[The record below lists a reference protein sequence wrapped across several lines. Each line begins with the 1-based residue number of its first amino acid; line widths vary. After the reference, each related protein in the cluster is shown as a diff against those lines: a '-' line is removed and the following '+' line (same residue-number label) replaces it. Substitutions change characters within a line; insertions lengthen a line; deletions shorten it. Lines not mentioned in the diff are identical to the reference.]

1 MLNDFFI
8 PSSSVTLLDE
18 NGRSMGVMPAG
29 KAKDIAN
36 RKNIRLTLVNDKYFP
51 PVYSLGSAKK
61 EDGILSEQVRL
72 LNANRE
78 MIGIMSASEAR
89 AKAKEAELDIIVLN
103 ANATPNVCMLGDLK
117 KYEYEKKKAAAE
129 KEKKQRQAANSSKL
143 KELKLPAD
151 KSDSSKS
158 DRLRLFSQAAKFVSE
173 GHPVRLSV
181 RFRGREMAH
190 AGDVMAFL
198 HDEAVEI
205 VKGATVGDPVGM
217 GNTFTMLC
225 SPVSKK

>member
-8 PSSSVTLLDE
+8 PSPSVTLLDE

-29 KAKDIAN
+29 KAKDIGN
-36 RKNIRLTLVNDKYFP
+36 KKNIRLTLVNDKSFP
-51 PVYSLGSAKK
+51 PVYSLGSAKT
-61 EDGILSEQVRL
+61 DGILSEQVRL

-78 MIGIMSASEAR
+78 MIGIMPASEAR

-103 ANATPNVCMLGDLK
+103 ANVTPNVCMLGDLK

-158 DRLRLFSQAAKFVSE
+158 DRLRLFGQAAKFVSE

-190 AGDVMAFL
+190 ALDVMMFL
-198 HDEAVEI
+198 HNEAVEI
-205 VKGATVGDPVGM
+205 VKGATVGDPEGM

-225 SPVSKK
+225 SPVSRK

>member
-8 PSSSVTLLDE
+8 PSPTVTLLDE

-36 RKNIRLTLVNDKYFP
+36 RKNIRLTPVNEKSFP

-61 EDGILSEQVRL
+61 DGILSEQVRL

-103 ANATPNVCMLGDLK
+103 ANATPNVCMLGDIK

-158 DRLRLFSQAAKFVSE
+158 DRLRLFGQAAKFVSE

-190 AGDVMAFL
+190 SGDVMAFL

-205 VKGATVGDPVGM
+205 VKGATVGAPVGM

>member
-8 PSSSVTLLDE
+8 PSPTVTLLDE

-36 RKNIRLTLVNDKYFP
+36 RKNIRLTPVNKKSFP

-61 EDGILSEQVRL
+61 DGILSEQVRL

-78 MIGIMSASEAR
+78 TIGIMSAAEVR

-103 ANATPNVCMLGDLK
+103 ANSTPNVCMLGDLK

-190 AGDVMAFL
+190 ALDVMTFL
-198 HDEAVEI
+198 HNEAVEI
-205 VKGATVGDPVGM
+205 VKGATVGAPEGM

-225 SPVSKK
+225 SPMSRK

>member
-8 PSSSVTLLDE
+8 PSPTVTLLDE

-36 RKNIRLTLVNDKYFP
+36 RKNIRLTLVNDKSFP

-61 EDGILSEQVRL
+61 DGILSEQVRL

-89 AKAKEAELDIIVLN
+89 AKAKEVELDIIVLN
-103 ANATPNVCMLGDLK
+103 ANVTPNVCMLGDLK

-190 AGDVMAFL
+190 ALDVMTFL
-198 HDEAVEI
+198 HNEAVEI
-205 VKGATVGDPVGM
+205 VKGATVGAPEGM

-225 SPVSKK
+225 SPMSRK

>member
-8 PSSSVTLLDE
+8 PSPTVTLLDE
-18 NGRSMGVMPAG
+18 NGRSMGVMPAV

-36 RKNIRLTLVNDKYFP
+36 RKNIRLTTVNEKSFP

-61 EDGILSEQVRL
+61 DGILSEQVRL

-78 MIGIMSASEAR
+78 TIGIMSAAEVR

-103 ANATPNVCMLGDLK
+103 ANSTPNVCMLGDLK

-190 AGDVMAFL
+190 ALDVMTFL
-198 HDEAVEI
+198 HNEAVEI
-205 VKGATVGDPVGM
+205 VKGATVGAPEGM

-225 SPVSKK
+225 SPMSRK

>member
-8 PSSSVTLLDE
+8 PSPTVTLLDE

-36 RKNIRLTLVNDKYFP
+36 RKNIRLTLVNDKSFP

-61 EDGILSEQVRL
+61 DGILSEQVRL

-78 MIGIMSASEAR
+78 TIGIMSASEAR

-103 ANATPNVCMLGDLK
+103 ANATPNVCMLCDIK

-129 KEKKQRQAANSSKL
+129 KEKKQRQAANASKL

-158 DRLRLFSQAAKFVSE
+158 DRLRLFGQAAKFVAE

-225 SPVSKK
+225 SPVSRK

>member
-8 PSSSVTLLDE
+8 PSPTVTLLDE
-18 NGRSMGVMPAG
+18 NGCSMGVMPAG

-36 RKNIRLTLVNDKYFP
+36 RKNIRLTLVNDKSFP

-61 EDGILSEQVRL
+61 DGILSEQVRL
-72 LNANRE
+72 LNANHE
-78 MIGIMSASEAR
+78 TIGIMSASEAR

-103 ANATPNVCMLGDLK
+103 ANNIPNVCMLGDLK

-129 KEKKQRQAANSSKL
+129 KEKKQRQVANSSKL

-158 DRLRLFSQAAKFVSE
+158 DRLRLFGQAAKFVSE

>member
-8 PSSSVTLLDE
+8 PSPSVTLLDE

-36 RKNIRLTLVNDKYFP
+36 RKNIRLTPVNEKAFP

-61 EDGILSEQVRL
+61 DGILSEQVRL

-78 MIGIMSASEAR
+78 MIGIMSAAEAR

-158 DRLRLFSQAAKFVSE
+158 DRLRLFGQAAKFVSE

-190 AGDVMAFL
+190 ALDVMMFL
-198 HDEAVEI
+198 HNEAVEI
-205 VKGATVGDPVGM
+205 VKGATVGDPEGM

-225 SPVSKK
+225 SPVSRK

>member
-8 PSSSVTLLDE
+8 PSPSVTLLDE

-36 RKNIRLTLVNDKYFP
+36 RKNIRLTLVNDKSFP

-61 EDGILSEQVRL
+61 DGILSEQVRL

-103 ANATPNVCMLGDLK
+103 ANVTPNVCMLGDLK

-158 DRLRLFSQAAKFVSE
+158 DRLRLFAQAAKFVSE
-173 GHPVRLSV
+173 GHPVRLGV

-198 HDEAVEI
+198 HNEAVEI
-205 VKGATVGDPVGM
+205 VKGATVGEPEGM

-225 SPVSKK
+225 SPLSRK